1 MYFLS
6 LLKTVWLASDAT
18 IAICSG
24 TIRCTVQFSDLGGY
38 KTSGIFRSDLEAQVT
53 QKAAVLTMADADAL
67 VLEPD
72 GDYVGKSSLIAS
84 CNCSFLA
91 L

>member
-1 MYFLS
+1 APS
-6 LLKTVWLASDAT
+6 
-18 IAICSG
+18 
-24 TIRCTVQFSDLGGY
+24 QFSGLSGY
-38 KTSGIFRSDLEAQVT
+38 KTSGIFRSNLDAHVT
-53 QKAAVLTMADADAL
+53 QKAAALTMTDADAL

-72 GDYVGKSSLIAS
+72 GDYVGECSLIAS

>member
-24 TIRCTVQFSDLGGY
+24 TIRCTVQFSGLSGY
-38 KTSGIFRSDLEAQVT
+38 KTSGIFRSDLEAHVT
-53 QKAAVLTMADADAL
+53 QKAAALTMTDADAL
-67 VLEPD
+67 CLSQMVTM
-72 GDYVGKSSLIAS
+72 
-84 CNCSFLA
+84 LA
-91 L
+91 NAH